1 MNFQFVDRIY
11 NYEKNLSIQGCKLI
25 SLEEYFLNRPHG
37 RKKSFP
43 ELLLVESIVQLTSW
57 LIIISSN
64 FEKIA
69 LLSAFEKISFLKTP
83 SAGDKLLL
91 EVKVITLT
99 NELINF
105 NALIKIKEEVI
116 FEALNLSCIIEDI
129 NNYYNPEDLKVKFEE
144 LFISK

>member
-11 NYEKNLSIQGCKLI
+11 NYEKNTNIQGCKLI

-37 RKKSFP
+37 RKKAFP
-43 ELLLVESIVQLTSW
+43 ELLLVESIIQLASW
-57 LIIISSN
+57 LTIISSD

-69 LLSAFEKISFLKTP
+69 ILSDFEKISFLKTP

-91 EVKVITLT
+91 EVKVDTLT
-99 NELINF
+99 KETLSF
-105 NALIKIKEEVI
+105 NAFIKIKEEVI
-116 FEALNLSCIIEDI
+116 FEALNLSCILEDI
-129 NNYYNPEDLKVKFEE
+129 NQYYDPEDLKVKFEE